1 MKGIGIVPGSHGVEK
16 TVFEDPEDDHL
27 AFGHLSFEMESFLF
41 GDGDEDVQGTAFQI
55 GPYEFFVGIGDGAV

>member
-1 MKGIGIVPGSHGVEK
+1 MEK

-55 GPYEFFVGIGDGAV
+55 GSDEFFVGIGDGAV